1 MGFMIIRYS
10 MLDSFTRCPANFY
23 KTYILGEK
31 DDSKSS
37 ALEYGTA
44 LHLGIRAILD
54 GDSGVDNF
62 LLYWNSLKDVSM
74 IYYRYGWQELRDLAV
89 NKFLPNFE
97 RLHAKKFTRIVQELT
112 LEMPFLG
119 DHTLQ
124 GTPDIVCDYEG
135 LPSVFDWKSS
145 STEYKRNKLDKNP
158 QLYIYAALSK
168 YNNLTLPK
176 TIGYKVF
183 RKDAAS
189 IQTLKK
195 ELHIENLD
203 AMMRNV
209 ENIAKAMLRMIETK
223 ELYHAHETCYCKS
236 LEG

>member
-1 MGFMIIRYS
+1 MIIRYS
-10 MLDSFTRCPANFY
+10 MLDSFTKCPANFH

-31 DDSKSS
+31 DESKSS

-44 LHLGIRAILD
+44 LHLGIKAILD
-54 GDSGVDNF
+54 GDDGVANF
-62 LLYWNSLKDVSM
+62 TMYWDSLREVNM
-74 IYYRYGWQELRDLAV
+74 IFYRYGWQELRDLAV

-97 RLHAKKFTRIVQELT
+97 RLHAKKFTKIVQELT

-119 DHTLQ
+119 EHTLQ
-124 GTPDIVCDYEG
+124 GTPDIVCEYEG
-135 LPSVFDWKSS
+135 LPAVFDWKSS
-145 STEYKRNKLDKNP
+145 STEYKRTKLDKNP

-168 YNNLTLPK
+168 HNSLTLPM
-176 TIGYKVF
+176 TLGYKVF

-203 AMMRNV
+203 AMMKNV
-209 ENIAKAMLRMIETK
+209 ENIAKAMLRTIETK
-223 ELYHAHETCYCKS
+223 EWYHCHETCYCK
-236 LEG
+236 GV